1 MILKSSYPIQLL
13 ILALGENSFAFPRK
27 LRSLGELHS
36 LTRKKRHT
44 NDNDDNTGSITGG
57 GGRQEVQ
64 TPCPLSLA
72 FPTLSLQLNFIV
84 TIIPYSRRL
93 KFSDFY
99 TLSQTK
105 VLENYT
111 FHSSSNCISVA
122 QMWQLVPSL
131 QSLGGYTLRQ
141 KIVSKPSCTLYVCYC
156 LTCNAVPPT
165 SVSPAMHSHC

>member
-1 MILKSSYPIQLL
+1 MTIMT
-13 ILALGENSFAFPRK
+13 ILAVLLG
-27 LRSLGELHS
+27 G
-36 LTRKKRHT
+36 
-44 NDNDDNTGSITGG
+44 GGG
-57 GGRQEVQ
+57 GGRQELQ

-72 FPTLSLQLNFIV
+72 FPMLSLQLNFIV

-111 FHSSSNCISVA
+111 FHSSSNCISIV
-122 QMWQLVPSL
+122 QTWQLVPSL
-131 QSLGGYTLRQ
+131 QFLGVQ
-141 KIVSKPSCTLYVCYC
+141 LYLICLLNC

-165 SVSPAMHSHC
+165 SVSPAMHSHCWHCEF

>member
-27 LRSLGELHS
+27 LRSFGELHS
-36 LTRKKRHT
+36 LKKKKKT
-44 NDNDDNTGSITGG
+44 SPMKIMTLLAVLLVG
-57 GGRQEVQ
+57 GGRGKGVQ

-72 FPTLSLQLNFIV
+72 FPMLSLQLNFVV
-84 TIIPYSRRL
+84 TIIIPYSRRL

-141 KIVSKPSCTLYVCYC
+141 KIVSKPTTPDKTVETIPSLF
-156 LTCNAVPPT
+156 
-165 SVSPAMHSHC
+165 

>member
-27 LRSLGELHS
+27 LRSFGELHS
-36 LTRKKRHT
+36 LKKT
-44 NDNDDNTGSITGG
+44 KTSPMKIMTLLAVLLVG
-57 GGRQEVQ
+57 GGRGKGVQ

-72 FPTLSLQLNFIV
+72 FPMLSLQLNFVV
-84 TIIPYSRRL
+84 TIIIPYSRRL

-141 KIVSKPSCTLYVCYC
+141 KIVSKPTTPDKTVETIPCIF
-156 LTCNAVPPT
+156 
-165 SVSPAMHSHC
+165 

>member
-27 LRSLGELHS
+27 LRSFGELHS
-36 LTRKKRHT
+36 LKKKKNIT
-44 NDNDDNTGSITGG
+44 DENNDTTGSITSGGRGEGGGGGG
-57 GGRQEVQ
+57 GGRGVQ

-72 FPTLSLQLNFIV
+72 FPMLSLQLNFIV

-111 FHSSSNCISVA
+111 FHSTSSNCISVA

-131 QSLGGYTLRQ
+131 QSLGVQLLLLPYL
-141 KIVSKPSCTLYVCYC
+141 
-156 LTCNAVPPT
+156 
-165 SVSPAMHSHC
+165 

>member
-27 LRSLGELHS
+27 LRSFGELHS
-36 LTRKKRHT
+36 LKKKKNIT
-44 NDNDDNTGSITGG
+44 DENNDTTGSITS
-57 GGRQEVQ
+57 GGRGEGGEGRGRGKGVQ

-72 FPTLSLQLNFIV
+72 FPMLSLQLNFVV
-84 TIIPYSRRL
+84 TIIIPYSRRL

-141 KIVSKPSCTLYVCYC
+141 KIVSKPTTPDKTVETIPSIF
-156 LTCNAVPPT
+156 
-165 SVSPAMHSHC
+165 

>member
-1 MILKSSYPIQLL
+1 MKIMTLL
-13 ILALGENSFAFPRK
+13 AVLLV
-27 LRSLGELHS
+27 
-36 LTRKKRHT
+36 
-44 NDNDDNTGSITGG
+44 G
-57 GGRQEVQ
+57 GGRGKGVQ

-72 FPTLSLQLNFIV
+72 FPMLSLQLNFVV
-84 TIIPYSRRL
+84 TIIIPYFRRL

-141 KIVSKPSCTLYVCYC
+141 KIVSKPTTPDKTVETIPSLF
-156 LTCNAVPPT
+156 
-165 SVSPAMHSHC
+165 

>member
-27 LRSLGELHS
+27 LRSFGELHS
-36 LTRKKRHT
+36 LKKKKT
-44 NDNDDNTGSITGG
+44 SPMKIMTLLAVLLVG
-57 GGRQEVQ
+57 GGRGKGVQ

-72 FPTLSLQLNFIV
+72 FPMLSLQLNFVV
-84 TIIPYSRRL
+84 TIIIPYSRRL

-141 KIVSKPSCTLYVCYC
+141 KIVSKPTTPDKTVETIPSLF
-156 LTCNAVPPT
+156 
-165 SVSPAMHSHC
+165 

>member
-36 LTRKKRHT
+36 LTRKEKDIT
-44 NDNDDNTGSITGG
+44 DENNDTTGSITGG
-57 GGRQEVQ
+57 GVGGGRGSKF
-64 TPCPLSLA
+64 PAPSPLHSQLDA
-72 FPTLSLQLNFIV
+72 FFA
-84 TIIPYSRRL
+84 IIPYSRRL

-111 FHSSSNCISVA
+111 FHSSSNYIPAA

-131 QSLGGYTLRQ
+131 QYLGVQ
-141 KIVSKPSCTLYVCYC
+141 LYLIC
-156 LTCNAVPPT
+156 LLLPYL
-165 SVSPAMHSHC
+165 

>member
-27 LRSLGELHS
+27 LRSFGELHS
-36 LTRKKRHT
+36 LKKKKYIT
-44 NDNDDNTGSITGG
+44 DENNDTTGSITS
-57 GGRQEVQ
+57 GGRGEGEGGRGKGVQ

-131 QSLGGYTLRQ
+131 QSLGVQ
-141 KIVSKPSCTLYVCYC
+141 LYLIC
-156 LTCNAVPPT
+156 LLLPYL
-165 SVSPAMHSHC
+165 

>member
-1 MILKSSYPIQLL
+1 MTLL
-13 ILALGENSFAFPRK
+13 AVLLV
-27 LRSLGELHS
+27 
-36 LTRKKRHT
+36 
-44 NDNDDNTGSITGG
+44 G
-57 GGRQEVQ
+57 GGRGKGVQ

-72 FPTLSLQLNFIV
+72 FPMLSLQLNFVV
-84 TIIPYSRRL
+84 TIIIPYSRRL

-141 KIVSKPSCTLYVCYC
+141 KIVSKPTTPDKTVETIPCIF
-156 LTCNAVPPT
+156 
-165 SVSPAMHSHC
+165 